1 MLPAGSAGLE
11 RLVTPFKCSI
21 LVVDDDPAVL
31 AVLSALLASEFEV
44 TSAPSAE
51 EARARLEERD
61 FDIVLSDQNMP
72 GRSGVQLLEWLR
84 AERPRTMRILMTG
97 LARIEDVVDAINF
110 SQVHRYVFKPWNNEQ
125 LLQALRTAA
134 RTVLLERSHEQLLE
148 ELRRLNLELEGRV
161 RQRTGELEEANRQL
175 KQKNLILEKMALTD
189 ALTGLPNRR
198 AMDRLARNEL
208 VRRARYAS
216 PLSLALIDADH
227 FKGINERYLLSGG
240 DHVLIWLGRTMAGTL
255 RTVDSIGRI
264 GGEEFLV
271 VAPETGS
278 EGAHIL
284 AERIRGG
291 VASSSTSFNDEPITL
306 TVSIGVA
313 VAEADT
319 PAGYDQMKYVAA
331 AALAEAKNGGRNRC
345 VVRVLPRPTESAG

>member
-1 MLPAGSAGLE
+1 VSQ
-11 RLVTPFKCSI
+11 FKCSI

-31 AVLSALLASEFEV
+31 AVLSALLANEFEV
-44 TSAPSAE
+44 TTAASAE
-51 EARARLEERD
+51 EARALLDGRE
-61 FDIVLSDQNMP
+61 FDIVLTDQNMP

-84 AERPRTMRILMTG
+84 AERPRAMRILMTG
-97 LARIEDVVDAINF
+97 LARLEDVVDAINF

-134 RTVLLERSHEQLLE
+134 RAVLLERSHEELLE
-148 ELRRLNLELEGRV
+148 ELRRLNLELEDRV
-161 RQRTGELEEANRQL
+161 QQRTRELEEANRQL

-216 PLSLALIDADH
+216 PLALALIDADH
-227 FKGINERYLLSGG
+227 FKDINERYLLSGG
-240 DHVLIWLGRTMAGTL
+240 DHVLVWLGRTMAGTL
-255 RTVDSIGRI
+255 RTVDTIGRI
-264 GGEEFLV
+264 GGEEFMV

-278 EGAHIL
+278 DGGQSL
-284 AERIRGG
+284 AERIRAG
-291 VASSSTSFNDEPITL
+291 VANADTAFNDQTIRV

-331 AALAEAKNGGRNRC
+331 AALAEAKSGGRNRC
-345 VVRVLPRPTESAG
+345 VVRVLPRPIETNG